1 MAYEICTCGKPIVKF
16 ILRNGL
22 VAFYDS
28 RGNEIR
34 NCSHCGKELKGSQGE
49 SKDSE
54 RIKGGLNIYRRCFL
68 GEREGENLRFL
79 DGFDSCHFS

>member
-1 MAYEICTCGKPIVKF
+1 MKYGGKPIVKS
-16 ILRNGL
+16 ILRNGP

-34 NCSHCGKELKGSQGE
+34 NCPHCGKELKASQGE

-54 RIKGGLNIYRRCFL
+54 KG
-68 GEREGENLRFL
+68 
-79 DGFDSCHFS
+79 